1 MTAEPIRIWLVAGE
15 ESGDQL
21 GAKLMSV
28 LEREYGDRTVRFAGV
43 GGPAMLA
50 RGLEPLFPMTD
61 INVMGIGAVVAQLPR
76 IVRRV
81 YETVDAVVAAK
92 PDALVI
98 IDSPDFTHQVAR
110 RVRRRAPGIPIIN
123 YVSPSVWAWRPGR
136 AKAMRAYVDHVLALK
151 PFEPAALLRLGGPP
165 CTYVGH
171 PLVEQIDALRPQAG
185 ERPPLAADPL
195 RLLVLPGSR
204 RSEISRLLDPFGGAL
219 ELLAPRLGRPLEVT
233 VPAVA
238 HLADVIEA
246 KVKAWPVP
254 ARVVRGEAAKWAAF
268 RGAHA
273 ALAASG
279 TVTLELAL
287 SGVPM
292 TVAYKVSAL
301 EYALRHLVKVSSIVL
316 ANLILD
322 ENVIPE
328 RIQENCT
335 PEILSRDLLALLADT
350 PERRAQLDAFARLDD
365 LMAVEGGEPSRRAA
379 RVLIETIGH
388 RAIPAS

>member
-1 MTAEPIRIWLVAGE
+1 MTADPMRFWLLAGE

-28 LEREYGDRTVRFAGV
+28 LEREYGSRTIRFAGV
-43 GGPAMLA
+43 GGPAMMA

-110 RVRRRAPGIPIIN
+110 RVRRRAPNIPIIN

-151 PFEPAALLRLGGPP
+151 PFEPAAHLRLGGPP

-171 PLVEQIDALRPQAG
+171 PLVERLDALRPGAG
-185 ERPPLAADPL
+185 ERPSLENDPL

-204 RSEISRLLDPFGGAL
+204 RSEISRLIEPFGGAL

-238 HLADVIEA
+238 HLADDIEA

-254 ARVVRGEAAKWAAF
+254 ARVVRGEEAKWAAF

-292 TVAYKVSAL
+292 TVAYKVSAF
-301 EYALRHLVKVSSIVL
+301 EYQLRHLIKVSSIVL

-322 ENVIPE
+322 QNVIPE
-328 RIQENCT
+328 RIQGDCT

-350 PERRAQLDAFARLDD
+350 PERRAQLDAFARLDEV
-365 LMAVEGGEPSRRAA
+365 MAVEGGEPSRQAA
-379 RVLIETIGH
+379 KVLIDTVGR